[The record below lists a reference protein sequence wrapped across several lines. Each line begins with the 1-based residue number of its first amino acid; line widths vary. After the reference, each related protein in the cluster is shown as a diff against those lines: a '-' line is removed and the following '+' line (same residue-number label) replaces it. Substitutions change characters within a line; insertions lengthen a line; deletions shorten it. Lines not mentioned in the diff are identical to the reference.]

1 LAAALPPV
9 MPIAKLFQNQPV
21 LKQAGFFEKNLP
33 LMRGTAWNAH
43 SIKLT
48 IWLAWMAVS
57 FRIAVI

>member
-1 LAAALPPV
+1 LKGGWGFALNRPV
-9 MPIAKLFQNQPV
+9 I
-21 LKQAGFFEKNLP
+21 FEKNLP